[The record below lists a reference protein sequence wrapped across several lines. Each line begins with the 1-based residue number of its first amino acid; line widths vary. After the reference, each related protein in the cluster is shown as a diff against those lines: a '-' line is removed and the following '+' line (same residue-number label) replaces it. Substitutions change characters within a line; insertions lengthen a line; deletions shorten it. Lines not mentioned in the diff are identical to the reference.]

1 MEKSLKDLTALVEED
16 LRVVDRLIGESLGG
30 EVSLLSRLTGYIIEG
45 GGKRLRPLLTL
56 ACSRLCG
63 YRGEHDKTLAA
74 AIEFIHTATL
84 LHDDVVDESALRR
97 GRESANAIFGNKA
110 SILVGDFLFSRA
122 FLLMVETG
130 SLRVLDV
137 LSRASL
143 LIAQGEIDQLQR
155 MNDLGTTRGE
165 YLGIIKNKTAMLFS
179 AACQVGATMME
190 GREEEEAAL
199 ASYGLNLGMAF
210 QLVDDALDYTAF
222 EGRLGKSVGDDF
234 REGKVTFPVIVALER
249 GMGGDFWGRV
259 LEDGDQREGDLK
271 EAIGRLYEC
280 KAIEETFIRAGEY
293 ASRAGEALGIF
304 PESEEKKVLF
314 STLDLMLTRQF

>member
-1 MEKSLKDLTALVEED
+1 MEKSLRDLTALVEED
-16 LRVVDRLIGESLGG
+16 LGVVDRLIGESLGG

-130 SLRVLDV
+130 SLKVLDV

-155 MNDLGTTRGE
+155 MNDLGTTRGS
-165 YLGIIKNKTAMLFS
+165 I
-179 AACQVGATMME
+179 
-190 GREEEEAAL
+190 
-199 ASYGLNLGMAF
+199 
-210 QLVDDALDYTAF
+210 
-222 EGRLGKSVGDDF
+222 
-234 REGKVTFPVIVALER
+234 
-249 GMGGDFWGRV
+249 
-259 LEDGDQREGDLK
+259 
-271 EAIGRLYEC
+271 
-280 KAIEETFIRAGEY
+280 
-293 ASRAGEALGIF
+293 
-304 PESEEKKVLF
+304 
-314 STLDLMLTRQF
+314 